1 MRAETTSW
9 TNLINKIAIF
19 HVTNQQTSEMLEKT
33 LEEIGKA
40 LADGKDV
47 KIIFFGAFTVNHKK
61 ERPGR
66 NPRTRKDAKVS
77 AQRVISF
84 RACHDFEKPVANS
97 SLLNTTN

>member
-1 MRAETTSW
+1 MRAETTSRA
-9 TNLINKIAIF
+9 NLINKIAIF
-19 HVTNQQTSEMLEKT
+19 HVTNQQTSEALKKI

-47 KIIFFGAFTVNHKK
+47 KIVSFGTFTVNHKK

-77 AQRVISF
+77 VRRVISF
-84 RACHDFEKPVANS
+84 RAYHDFEKPGANS
-97 SLLNTTN
+97 SISNTTN